1 MLSIDL
7 PAFFWKPLVGAPL
20 TIDDLKDIDHS
31 LYTGVLKFMKKCSRE
46 DLEGKF
52 YFYFSLHH
60 ESNRVP
66 LSSFVSQS
74 VSQSVSHSN

>member
-46 DLEGKF
+46 DLEGEF
-52 YFYFSLHH
+52 LSLSLLLLLLLLLCLHY
-60 ESNRVP
+60 ESN
-66 LSSFVSQS
+66 
-74 VSQSVSHSN
+74 